1 LNNWSRFR
9 AKTYS
14 KQEIWECAD
23 KFRDKYSAGKIPVDI
38 DAILD
43 FDLKIRIHERKGL
56 YKELNINAFLSND
69 TKEIFVDEDDYF
81 DDGKSHFMRYTL
93 AHEIGHLELH
103 KDYLPTL
110 RAKTV
115 KDWIEIKSML
125 PESQYRVLEYQ
136 AYEFAGR
143 LLVPP
148 KLLKEKIKEESK
160 NIELIIEQ
168 APDLPISDIEE
179 HLSSKIC
186 KHFGVS
192 SKVILKRIENE
203 EIDIRNL

>member
-1 LNNWSRFR
+1 MNDWSRFR

-14 KQEIWECAD
+14 NQEIWECAD
-23 KFRDKYSAGKIPVDI
+23 NFRGKYSANKIPVDI
-38 DAILD
+38 EAILD
-43 FDLKIRIHERKGL
+43 FDLNIQIHEKKNL
-56 YKELNINAFLSND
+56 FFELGVNAFLSNNA
-69 TKEIFVDEDDYF
+69 KEIFVDEDDF
-81 DDGKSHFMRYTL
+81 FNDRKLHIMRYAL
-93 AHEIGHLELH
+93 AHEIGHIQLH

-110 RAKTV
+110 RAKT
-115 KDWIEIKSML
+115 IEEWKEIRSSL
-125 PESQYRVLEYQ
+125 PDSQYRVLEYQ

-148 KLLKEKIKEESK
+148 KMLKEKINEEAE

-168 APDLPISDIEE
+168 APALPISDIEE

-192 SKVILKRIENE
+192 DKVILKRIKHEQ
-203 EIDIRNL
+203 IDIRNP